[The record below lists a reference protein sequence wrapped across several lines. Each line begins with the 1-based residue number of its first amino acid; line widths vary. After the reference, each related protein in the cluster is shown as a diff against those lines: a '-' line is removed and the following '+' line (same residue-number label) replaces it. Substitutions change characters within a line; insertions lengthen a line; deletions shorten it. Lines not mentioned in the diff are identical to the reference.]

1 MNAALTIAF
10 IDKHPLSAA
19 RALSAMDP
27 DDAAAFLETVP
38 TRYAARV
45 MARAGAWPCASI
57 IARMQPADA
66 AAALRELSY
75 QDAAAILRLVQ
86 AERRAPI
93 LEEAP
98 VKLRR
103 DLELSLSFPEDTVG
117 AHMTTDIAAME
128 RGNTIAD
135 MRAQV
140 RRAPGA
146 EADLVYVVNAERR
159 LLGAISAADLL
170 RRSSE
175 SSLGDIMDTDIE
187 PISARARLSSVADLE
202 AWNQYAA
209 LPVVSRQKHLI
220 GALSRKA
227 AKSIDAARLA
237 AADTLGPSIA
247 AAMAEAFVVSVIGLA
262 QLTTQGAP
270 LAEGDAPRE
279 PAP

>member
-1 MNAALTIAF
+1 MTAALTIAF
-10 IDKHPLSAA
+10 IDKHPISAA

-27 DDAAAFLETVP
+27 EDAAAFLESIP
-38 TRYAARV
+38 TRFAARV

-57 IARMQPADA
+57 IARMEPSDA

-75 QDAAAILRLVQ
+75 QDAAAILRLVP
-86 AERRAPI
+86 ADRRAPV

-117 AHMTTDIAAME
+117 AHMTTEIAAME

-135 MRAQV
+135 MRAQL
-140 RRAPGA
+140 RRAPEA
-146 EADLVYVVNAERR
+146 EADMVYVVNSERR
-159 LLGAISAADLL
+159 LLGAISAAELL
-170 RRSSE
+170 RRAPE
-175 SSLGDIMDTDIE
+175 AALGEIMDGDIE
-187 PISARARLSSVADLE
+187 PISARARLSSVVDLE
-202 AWNQYAA
+202 AWNHYSA
-209 LPVVSRQKHLI
+209 LPVVSLQKHLI

-227 AKSIDAARLA
+227 AISMGAQRHA
-237 AADTLGPSIA
+237 AADSLGPSIA

-270 LAEGDAPRE
+270 STARE
-279 PAP
+279 PDRETAP